1 MPLRPNVRALLLL
14 DEKGVVPSVPPDAF
28 VKFEVVVK
36 EEEEGL
42 DRDDR
47 AGSHGRDFALLLRD
61 CAGWHRW
68 ERAPTLRRRRGGW
81 YGGRS
86 AQTNRRFR
94 YLGKIGGQR

>member
-14 DEKGVVPSVPPDAF
+14 DEKGVVPSMPPDAF

-47 AGSHGRDFALLLRD
+47 AGSHGLLLRD
-61 CAGWHRW
+61 CAGRHRW
-68 ERAPTLRRRRGGW
+68 ERAPTFRRRRHLPLRRARDAQRRLL
-81 YGGRS
+81 GGREV
-86 AQTNRRFR
+86 A
-94 YLGKIGGQR
+94 